1 MENYAFYCCD
11 TETTSLSLDGDII
24 ELSILRMSDQSQKTW
39 WFKPLN
45 HDTID
50 PGALRVN
57 GHKLEDLLW
66 QTKEGRDKYLEPAPQ
81 LIEIENWLAEDNMPA
96 EKRFLIGHNCSF
108 DKDRMEVLWT
118 RCQAKDSF
126 PFGRRYLDTMIVEL
140 FMSYAKGEF
149 DEGYS
154 LNNLTKK
161 YGVKNEKAHSASADT
176 LATKKVFE
184 KQVELMK
191 KLLSR

>member
-45 HDTID
+45 PDKID

-118 RCQAKDSF
+118 RCHAKDSF